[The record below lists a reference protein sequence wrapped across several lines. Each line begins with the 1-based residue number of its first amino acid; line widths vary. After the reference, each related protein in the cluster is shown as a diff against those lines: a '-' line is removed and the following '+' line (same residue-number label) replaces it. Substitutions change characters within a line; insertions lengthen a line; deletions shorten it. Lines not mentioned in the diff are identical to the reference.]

1 MNNMEWNQDAKDL
14 LEELVKPMPIFVR
27 PMVKKKIVNIILD
40 GAEGESVS
48 KDDVVKGYI
57 LASPGDMQER
67 AINLLKAKGIDLSP
81 FESLLEK
88 VK

>member
-1 MNNMEWNQDAKDL
+1 MEWNQDAKDL

-27 PMVKKKIVNIILD
+27 PMVKKKIVTIILD

-57 LASPGDMQER
+57 LASPGDMQE
-67 AINLLKAKGIDLSP
+67 
-81 FESLLEK
+81 
-88 VK
+88 